1 MNAPQSHA
9 DIAGY
14 LLGMLDARDAW
25 WAEQHLAGCDSC
37 RREVA
42 ALRAVEASLEDIP
55 PELFLDGPDL
65 DDDLLVQRTLR
76 RARAETASRR
86 TGRVFLVGAAA
97 VAVLVFAIGGGFAV
111 GRSDTGTD
119 IANPSPSPSAT
130 LPGTRISSVTDPTT
144 GAQLTASVVPAAG
157 WVRVHATV
165 RGIKEGE
172 RCRML
177 VVDKQGHPV
186 IAGSWVIGKKA
197 AAEGLDVD
205 GDALVAPDNV
215 DSVKITTLDGKTLVT
230 APV

>member
-9 DIAGY
+9 DIGGY
-14 LLGMLDARDAW
+14 LLGMLDAREAW
-25 WAEQHLAGCDSC
+25 WAEQHLAGCESC

-76 RARAETASRR
+76 RARAEAASRR
-86 TGRVFLVGAAA
+86 TGRAFLVGAAA

-111 GRSDTGTD
+111 GRSNTGD
-119 IANPSPSPSAT
+119 NVAGPSPSASAIV
-130 LPGTRISSVTDPTT
+130 PGTVTASATDSTT
-144 GAQLTASVVPAAG
+144 GAQLTATVTPAAG

-165 RGIKEGE
+165 SGIKQGE

-177 VVDKQGHPV
+177 VVDKQGNPV
-186 IAGSWVIGKKA
+186 IAGSWVIGPKA

-205 GDALVAPDNV
+205 GDALVAPGDV
-215 DSVKITTLDGKTLVT
+215 GKVKIVTLDGRTLVT
-230 APV
+230 ASV